1 MLLMVAARAEIVDFP
16 FQSEEQEQR
25 FKHLAGE
32 LRCLVCQNQS
42 LADSN
47 AALAQDLRNELYQQV
62 LNNHSNDQIIGFMT
76 RRYGE
81 FILYRPRFNASTFFL
96 WSVPALLF
104 IIGLLGLFHFARVHA
119 RPPPRQAAE
128 PELRAIHDLLEERSA
143 KK

>member
-25 FKHLAGE
+25 FRHLAGE

-47 AALAQDLRNELYQQV
+47 AELAQDLRNELYQQV
-62 LNNHSNDQIIGFMT
+62 LNDDSNDQIIDFMT

-96 WSVPALLF
+96 WSVPVLLV

-119 RPPPRQAAE
+119 RPPPQQSADS
-128 PELRAIHDLLEERSA
+128 ELQAIHNLLEQRSG